1 MQIKIEKSPD
11 LSDFFSVVCV
21 LNIFEIDKN
30 IKNTFV
36 CFSALR
42 FTYFDAKNS
51 SKTRFSDSFYPQ
63 TPQLFELKHTKEIN
77 TKNILFYWSK
87 TSQNSP
93 KNPKR
98 KCISQKLSK
107 IKKNYFF
114 LVDGRWSLVVS
125 PKLPKIIKKLFI

>member
-11 LSDFFSVVCV
+11 CSDFFSVVCV

-93 KNPKR
+93 KK
-98 KCISQKLSK
+98 SQKKMYKS
-107 IKKNYFF
+107 
-114 LVDGRWSLVVS
+114 
-125 PKLPKIIKKLFI
+125 KIIKN